1 MLQHADFKAI
11 PEIVK
16 LALQSLLDVVRTQG
30 FALREIERIMPTKCN
45 KSELNAALSLKAN
58 LADLNRTDPNNNN
71 LAYSKLQQLVED
83 KVSKSDF

>member
-1 MLQHADFKAI
+1 MQHADFKAI

-58 LADLNRTDPNNNN
+58 LADLNRTDPNYNN
-71 LAYSKLQQLVED
+71 LASSKLQQLIED

>member
-16 LALQSLLDVVRTQG
+16 FALQSLLDVVRTQG
-30 FALREIERIMPTKCN
+30 FAVREIERIMPTKCN

-71 LAYSKLQQLVED
+71 LVSSKLQQLLED

>member
-1 MLQHADFKAI
+1 LLQHADFKAI

-58 LADLNRTDPNNNN
+58 LADLNRTDPNYNN
-71 LAYSKLQQLVED
+71 LASSKLQQLIED